1 MAAGMNRL
9 GMLAMIVVIATGFFV
24 LASVLHYWP
33 AMLRWLGFVP
43 SVAIGFVPSIAM
55 AASIGLYLGSAC
67 ELCGHTCLKHLRF
80 TSLRLSIRCAIC
92 GCMPSARASLRWL
105 LFRQQRRS

>member
-1 MAAGMNRL
+1 
-9 GMLAMIVVIATGFFV
+9 MLAMTVVIATSFFM
-24 LASVLHYWP
+24 LTSVLHYWP

-55 AASIGLYLGSAC
+55 AASIALYLGSGC
-67 ELCGHTCLKHLRF
+67 ELCGHTCLKHF
-80 TSLRLSIRCAIC
+80 TSPRHWTRCAIC
-92 GCMPSARASLRWL
+92 GCMPGARTSLRWL